1 MGKPYRLDVSDK
13 KGGLLLFGN
22 KDIPSK
28 YLQTLEVPKE
38 IQVIPIEI
46 NLKQRKL
53 LVLAIYRPPSQ
64 NLVYFLSSITH
75 LLDHYLKYY
84 EDYVIL
90 GDFNVPED
98 DSKMK
103 CFLNHQLCNN
113 IIKEKTCFKSMK
125 GSCIDLILT
134 SRPNMHQLTQVF
146 ETGLSDHHLM
156 IYTIL
161 KSTYTKIEPVKVTKI
176 RGNTKPHINKVLR
189 KEIMKRSRLKNKA
202 NKSKNVDDFK
212 KYKTQR
218 NLVTNLNKKLK
229 KSYFKT
235 KLPKGKNVKDF
246 CNFCKQYFTNKV
258 ICKDDNIILVEEKE
272 IIRENYKISETFN
285 DYFVNITNEL
295 EIFQWDTNYLDN
307 HPSIILIQQK
317 FQKSI
322 VFRFNTVLP
331 DQVLKHILDMDPK
344 KSSSGEISAKVL
356 KLAKEEVLIP
366 ITECI
371 NKCITTNTFPDELK
385 NADIIPIFKKKDP
398 NDKSNYRP
406 ISLLPTISKIFEK
419 ILNDQITMFAENV
432 LSNKLC
438 GFRKG
443 YSTQI
448 AILNLVKKWQ
458 ECLDNKGI
466 VGTVLMDLSKA
477 YDCLP
482 HNLLVEKLKAYGFD

>member
-1 MGKPYRLDVSDK
+1 LDIFAIAETKLDASFPENQFLIDGMGKPYRLDVSDK
-13 KGGLLLFGN
+13 KGGLLLFVN

-28 YLQTLEVPKE
+28 YLQTLEVPKD

-125 GSCIDLILT
+125 GSCIDLIIT

-156 IYTIL
+156 IYTML
-161 KSTYTKIEPVKVTKI
+161 KSTYTKVEPVILRSRCYKNFSEDYFLNDLRLKLDNSGNFSKFNKGFKTVLDKHAPVKVTKI

-246 CNFCKQYFTNKV
+246 WNFCKPYFTNKV
-258 ICKDDNIILVEEKE
+258 ICKDDNIILVEENE
-272 IIRENYKISETFN
+272 IIRENSKISETFN

-317 FQKSI
+317 FQKSLD
-322 VFRFNTVLP
+322 FRFNAVLP

-406 ISLLPTISKIFEK
+406 ISLLPTI
-419 ILNDQITMFAENV
+419 
-432 LSNKLC
+432 
-438 GFRKG
+438 
-443 YSTQI
+443 
-448 AILNLVKKWQ
+448 
-458 ECLDNKGI
+458 
-466 VGTVLMDLSKA
+466 
-477 YDCLP
+477 
-482 HNLLVEKLKAYGFD
+482 